1 MDFQVPSK
9 IKVFLWR
16 LAKHSLPTSD
26 VLKHRNMA
34 VEDKCAVC
42 GEDDSWKH
50 SLSECTMAKC
60 VWALAS
66 VEVAEQVSMTQQAN
80 VRDWLFEL
88 IEKLPSSEMTEAFV
102 SLWAIWHA
110 RRKVIHE
117 NLFQSPLSTHCFI
130 RSFMEDLDVV
140 QSKMNNK
147 VQARQ
152 VETNVQQ
159 WIPSPAGWT
168 KVNVDG
174 ALGKLDDKAA
184 VAAVARSCEGEFL
197 GAASVVFIGIS
208 DAETVEALAIR
219 EALSLADDL
228 LTRRVKVASDCLRVI
243 NTMNED
249 SKPVYYHITQE
260 IKARCS

>member
-1 MDFQVPSK
+1 
-9 IKVFLWR
+9 
-16 LAKHSLPTSD
+16 
-26 VLKHRNMA
+26 
-34 VEDKCAVC
+34 
-42 GEDDSWKH
+42 
-50 SLSECTMAKC
+50 
-60 VWALAS
+60 
-66 VEVAEQVSMTQQAN
+66 
-80 VRDWLFEL
+80 
-88 IEKLPSSEMTEAFV
+88 
-102 SLWAIWHA
+102 
-110 RRKVIHE
+110 
-117 NLFQSPLSTHCFI
+117 
-130 RSFMEDLDVV
+130 MEDLSVV

-197 GAASVVFIGIS
+197 GASSVVFIGIS

-260 IKARCS
+260 IKARGIMLAGLSGY